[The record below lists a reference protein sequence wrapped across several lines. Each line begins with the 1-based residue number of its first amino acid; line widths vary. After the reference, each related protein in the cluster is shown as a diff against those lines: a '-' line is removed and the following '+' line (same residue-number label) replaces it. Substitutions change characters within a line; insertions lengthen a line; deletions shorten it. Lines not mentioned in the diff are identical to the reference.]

1 MIDTDAL
8 RQAVQSY
15 KFYARPSNATCG
27 TPATVDDINNLIDY
41 TAKLMYTLIAEIEKI
56 SSDPFRRRVPPAAF

>member
-41 TAKLMYTLIAEIEKI
+41 TAKLVNTLIAEIERDQ
-56 SSDPFRRRVPPAAF
+56 S

>member
-41 TAKLMYTLIAEIEKI
+41 TAKLMYTLIAEIERDQ
-56 SSDPFRRRVPPAAF
+56 S